1 MNKSVSIIFD
11 KSVKGRIGVKL
22 PQSEVPRLELDKNIS
37 PLLLR
42 ENPAELPE
50 ITEPEVVRHFVN
62 LSTKNHHV
70 DKDFYPL
77 GSCTMKYNPK
87 INDVIA
93 SMPGFAGLHPEQPE
107 ESVQGAL
114 QLMYELE
121 QMMKKVTGMSRV
133 TLQPSAGSQGEF
145 VGILMM
151 KKYHEKN
158 GENRKYIIIPETAHG
173 TNPASVIL
181 GGFKTR
187 QVKSDNRG
195 RVDIEDLKSIVD
207 SEVAGMMLTQPNT
220 LGLFEDNIEEISSI
234 IHGVGGLMY
243 MDGANLNALVGLARS
258 ADMGFDI
265 THINLHK
272 TFSTPHGGGGPGAGP
287 IGVVEK
293 LVPFLPVPM
302 IDKVDNKYTLDFGTD
317 DSIGRIH
324 TFFGNFGILVRA
336 YVYISTLGDNGL
348 KNMTKM
354 AILNANYLKA
364 RLKDRYNIPFSDGTL
379 HEFVA
384 SGVNQKERGIKVL
397 DIAKSL
403 LDYGYHAPTIYFP
416 INIPEAMM
424 MEPTES
430 ETKETLDSFADALIE
445 IDEKINIDPDSL
457 KEAPIKTP
465 VRRLDETKA
474 NREPNLRWT
483 K

>member
-1 MNKSVSIIFD
+1 MNNSASIIFD
-11 KSVKGRIGVKL
+11 KSVKGRMGVKL
-22 PQSEVPRLELDKNIS
+22 PLSEVDSLELSTNINPS
-37 PLLLR
+37 LLR
-42 ENPAELPE
+42 EIPAELPE

-93 SMPGFAGLHPEQPE
+93 SMPGFAGLHPDQPE
-107 ESVQGAL
+107 ESAQGAL

-121 QMMKKVTGMSRV
+121 QMLKKITGMSRV

-145 VGILMM
+145 VGILMI

-158 GENRKYIIIPETAHG
+158 GEDRKYIIIPETAHG

-181 GGFKTR
+181 GGFNTR
-187 QVKSDNRG
+187 QVKSDDRG
-195 RVDIEDLKSIVD
+195 RVDIQDLKSKVD

-220 LGLFEDNIEEISSI
+220 LGLFEDNIEEIASI

-287 IGVVEK
+287 IAVVEK

-302 IDKVDNKYTLDFGTD
+302 IDEVDDKYTLNFGTD

-336 YVYISTLGDNGL
+336 YVYILTLGDEGL

-364 RLKDRYNIPFSDGTL
+364 RLEGKFDVPFSEGTL

-384 SGVNQKERGIKVL
+384 SGVKQKERGIKVL

-430 ETKETLDSFADALIE
+430 ETKATLDSFADALLE
-445 IDEKINIDPDSL
+445 IDERIDTDPDSL
-457 KEAPIKTP
+457 KEAPITTP

>member
-1 MNKSVSIIFD
+1 MNNSASIIFD
-11 KSVKGRIGVKL
+11 KSVKGRMGVKL
-22 PQSEVPRLELDKNIS
+22 PLSEVDSLELSTNINPS
-37 PLLLR
+37 LLR
-42 ENPAELPE
+42 EIPAELPE

-93 SMPGFAGLHPEQPE
+93 SMPGFAGLHPDQPE
-107 ESVQGAL
+107 ESAQGAL

-121 QMMKKVTGMSRV
+121 QMLKKITGMSRV

-145 VGILMM
+145 VGILMI

-158 GENRKYIIIPETAHG
+158 GEDRKYIIIPETAHG

-187 QVKSDNRG
+187 QVKSDDRG
-195 RVDIEDLKSIVD
+195 RVDIQDLKSKVD

-220 LGLFEDNIEEISSI
+220 LGLFEDDIEEIASI

-287 IGVVEK
+287 IAVVEK
-293 LVPFLPVPM
+293 LVSFLPVPM
-302 IDKVDNKYTLDFGTD
+302 IDEVDGKYTLNFGTD

-336 YVYISTLGDNGL
+336 YVYILTLGDEGL
-348 KNMTKM
+348 KDMTKM

-364 RLKDRYNIPFSDGTL
+364 RLEGKFDVPFSEGTL

-384 SGVNQKERGIKVL
+384 SGVKQKERGIKVL

-430 ETKETLDSFADALIE
+430 ETKATLDSFADALLE
-445 IDEKINIDPDSL
+445 IDERIDTDPDSL
-457 KEAPIKTP
+457 KEAPITTP